1 MRETFSP
8 IPVQAD
14 NFFELRLPMLTAKA
28 ELDNACWKEG
38 TRAVLES
45 PLQFFRFQTEP
56 GAGILI
62 LEVRVMRVW
71 RMVFLRTGI
80 LLLGSPLYGEGP
92 GESEIIDARAEVAEW
107 FCR

>member
-8 IPVQAD
+8 IPVQAN
-14 NFFELRLPMLTAKA
+14 NFFEMRLPMLTAKA
-28 ELDNACWKEG
+28 ELDNACLKEG

-45 PLQFFRFQTEP
+45 PLQFFRFQTEQ

-62 LEVRVMRVW
+62 LEVREMRIS
-71 RMVFLRTGI
+71 RMVFLMTRI
-80 LLLGSPLYGEGP
+80 FLLGSPLYGEGP
-92 GESEIIDARAEVAEW
+92 GESKIIDERAEAAER